1 MVSTSGP
8 NDPEPPCPDT
18 WVAGPDGNPAP
29 DDPHPPA
36 QLYPLVDPALYTA
49 APNTWPTGS
58 KPTLRMAANS
68 ATVSADPHVPLDRTS
83 AIRASATA
91 GSSSRTP
98 SASVA

>member
-8 NDPEPPCPDT
+8 NDPEPPGPDT
-18 WVAGPDGNPAP
+18 WVAGPDGDPVP
-29 DDPHPPA
+29 DDPHPPG

-68 ATVSADPHVPLDRTS
+68 PAVSADPHVPLDRS
-83 AIRASATA
+83 PAIRAAATA
-91 GSSSRTP
+91 GSPSLTP
-98 SASVA
+98 PA